1 MTPNT
6 ELSDVIPNLWPA
18 IFWLEGGCNPRE
30 VAKELRIYAE
40 RIDAARKLAAS
51 PAPLREADEGS
62 GINDLMQ
69 RVIRHLQAQ
78 ADYTPSLSNHKALLR
93 TISEV
98 RAFAA
103 IKPNGLRARPCHKY
117 GADPGCKCG
126 AICAIDAEQGRV
138 LRASGIEADGDGGK
152 GPELP
157 GFLRRRMEQAIR
169 TGEIMSYYR
178 WDYPETK
185 LSELVG
191 KTLKEVHGAVGD
203 DKLGFVCED
212 GSVYVMWHSQDC
224 CESVSVESIVGDLAD
239 LIGSPI
245 LLAEESTS
253 DTDPPGVTH
262 EYAPESQTWT
272 FYKLATIKGYVDIR
286 WHGESNGYYSES
298 VDFARISGPAPEASD
313 GAA

>member
-1 MTPNT
+1 MTHNT

-152 GPELP
+152 ETRTLYELTGDIKDVNTLLVNRAVLRDLAVAYGRACIDWAQADPEDVQQKHDAMKAAHAALLSPTSPPIGKTEGDGGWVGICTLEQNGEPRCGKQCGVCSDGVP
-157 GFLRRRMEQAIR
+157 GTFN
-169 TGEIMSYYR
+169 TGE
-178 WDYPETK
+178 K
-185 LSELVG
+185 N
-191 KTLKEVHGAVGD
+191 HG
-203 DKLGFVCED
+203 
-212 GSVYVMWHSQDC
+212 
-224 CESVSVESIVGDLAD
+224 
-239 LIGSPI
+239 
-245 LLAEESTS
+245 
-253 DTDPPGVTH
+253 
-262 EYAPESQTWT
+262 
-272 FYKLATIKGYVDIR
+272 
-286 WHGESNGYYSES
+286 
-298 VDFARISGPAPEASD
+298 
-313 GAA
+313 